1 MQREKYKIPIC
12 NERYKK
18 DVIDMFSKFGEQV
31 MDGSVFCNKSITYP
45 SYLIYGGGSW
55 FLVDKSKR
63 ESIPTHKLPNYLW
76 VFNNTSTIGNGEN
89 ETIITHEFPQGGG
102 VVVSDKNPQKA
113 LELLMLGVDAGT
125 LINILKDKAE
135 ELGYN
140 LVEKPYE
147 PKIGDFGV
155 AWDGDDEGNGYYG
168 FITEMDRTSTPYKIN
183 GYDWWQNFRK
193 LTEEEKTKIQ
203 ENW

>member
-1 MQREKYKIPIC
+1 MKTVKEWLEELPEPQSGLALK
-12 NERYKK
+12 NT
-18 DVIDMFSKFGEQV
+18 SKAKLKLPRKSLLEALMSAFNFTASEQGYDYWEQV
-31 MDGSVFCNKSITYP
+31 VDGV
-45 SYLIYGGGSW
+45 
-55 FLVDKSKR
+55 V
-63 ESIPTHKLPNYLW
+63 
-76 VFNNTSTIGNGEN
+76 EN
-89 ETIITHEFPQGGG
+89 EYEQVITHEFPQGGG

-155 AWDGDDEGNGYYG
+155 FWEKAGGVKVQG
-168 FITEMDRTSTPYKIN
+168 FITEMDESSNPYRADA
-183 GYDWWQNFRK
+183 YSWWSSFRK
-193 LTEEEKTKIQ
+193 LTEEEKKKIQ